1 MKTNFKCLDHENCLQ
16 WFNDSSEHSL
26 HYGAI
31 SLYIVLIN
39 IAAQLHCHSS
49 NGNVS
54 VFFQQSISLL
64 FLRRVDVV

>member
-1 MKTNFKCLDHENCLQ
+1 MKTNFRWLHHENCLQ

-26 HYGAI
+26 RCGAM

-39 IAAQLHCHSS
+39 AAVQLHRHSS
-49 NGNVS
+49 SGNVS
-54 VFFQQSISLL
+54 AFFQQSIGLL